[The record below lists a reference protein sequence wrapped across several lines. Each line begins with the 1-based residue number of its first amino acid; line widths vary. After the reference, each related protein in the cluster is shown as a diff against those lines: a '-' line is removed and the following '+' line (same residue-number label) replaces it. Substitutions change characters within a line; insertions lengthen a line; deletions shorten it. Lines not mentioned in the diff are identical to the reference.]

1 MRYQVLFYFLRPYRY
16 LYGGILVVMLC
27 ASVLE
32 SLSLA
37 AFFPVFSSI
46 VGESGQEVGGI
57 LRFIMEA
64 VKLMPFSD
72 PIVAAAVFLAG
83 LYGLKAVFTVLREG
97 LVANASGRVLYD
109 IKNRMMERYAD
120 THYQFFL
127 KSKQGS
133 LIYNSLSA
141 PHKVA
146 LLLLRVPQMSAE
158 LLKIL
163 AIIFVLVFVSPFVTL
178 ALILL
183 GVGYYLAVHYLSS
196 KVSYHLGKGRATASA
211 EQTVITSEFLTGIR
225 HIVTFGAAKEWLERF
240 RRENRTFSQLYAK
253 DLLWLAVP
261 KSLMEFSA
269 VALLLGLLLFLQ
281 LLGPQSLAAT
291 LPQLG
296 VFAIA
301 LVQILP
307 AITSFGRMR
316 MELLGTLPEAELVYQ
331 SLTGPMPRRK
341 DGTEVLQ
348 SFERAIVFENVS
360 FAYEERDILLNG
372 VNLTIEK
379 GKVTAIV
386 GSSGVGKTTLI
397 NLILGLFEPM
407 SGGITIDGVL
417 LQEYKLQSWLS
428 KIGFVSQDPFIYHSS
443 VADNIFFGRNGHSI
457 ESVIKAAKIANA
469 HGFISELPDAYDTIV
484 GERGMKLSGGQQQRI
499 AIARAILDDPE
510 VLILDEATSSLDSIS
525 EKLVQEAI
533 DNVSRN
539 RTVVVIAH
547 RFSTIRYA
555 DKIVVLHEGRVVEE
569 GSHQELMGRPG
580 YYSHLIAS
588 SRE

>member
-37 AFFPVFSSI
+37 AFFPVFSSV

-109 IKNRMMERYAD
+109 TKNRMMERYAD

-269 VALLLGLLLFLQ
+269 VAVLLGLLLFLQ
-281 LLGPQSLAAT
+281 LLGSQSLAAT

-397 NLILGLFEPM
+397 NLILGLFEPL

-539 RTVVVIAH
+539 RTVVIIAH

>member
-1 MRYQVLFYFLRPYRY
+1 
-16 LYGGILVVMLC
+16 
-27 ASVLE
+27 
-32 SLSLA
+32 
-37 AFFPVFSSI
+37 
-46 VGESGQEVGGI
+46 
-57 LRFIMEA
+57 
-64 VKLMPFSD
+64 
-72 PIVAAAVFLAG
+72 
-83 LYGLKAVFTVLREG
+83 
-97 LVANASGRVLYD
+97 
-109 IKNRMMERYAD
+109 
-120 THYQFFL
+120 
-127 KSKQGS
+127 
-133 LIYNSLSA
+133 
-141 PHKVA
+141 
-146 LLLLRVPQMSAE
+146 MSAE

-281 LLGPQSLAAT
+281 LRGSQSLAAT

-539 RTVVVIAH
+539 RTVVIIAH